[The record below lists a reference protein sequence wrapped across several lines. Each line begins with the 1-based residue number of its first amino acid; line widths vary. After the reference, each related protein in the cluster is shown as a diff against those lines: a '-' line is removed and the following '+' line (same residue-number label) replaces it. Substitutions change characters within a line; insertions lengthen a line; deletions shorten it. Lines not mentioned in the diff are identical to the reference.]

1 MELAKNGVQIF
12 LAIHEFNLMQY
23 LNLKKKDDDD
33 VSFINFHMDNV
44 GVVSV
49 ETAEDYTHLEHN
61 PIVEANIKMLKDD
74 YEGVL

>member
-1 MELAKNGVQIF
+1 
-12 LAIHEFNLMQY
+12 
-23 LNLKKKDDDD
+23 
-33 VSFINFHMDNV
+33 VSFFSFHKDSA

-49 ETAEDYTHLEHN
+49 EIAEDYTHLEHN